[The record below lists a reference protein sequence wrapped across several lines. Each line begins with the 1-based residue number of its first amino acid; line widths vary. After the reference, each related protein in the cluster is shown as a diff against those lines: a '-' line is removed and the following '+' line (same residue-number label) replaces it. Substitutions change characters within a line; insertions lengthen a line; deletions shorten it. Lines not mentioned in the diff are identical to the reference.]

1 MRSRVK
7 NIKKVLLS
15 DNWYTLNKVIFD
27 YQMQD
32 GQWVE
37 QAREAYDRGNGATVL
52 LYNKEKRTVIL
63 IRQFRM
69 PSFLNGNPSGM
80 MIETCAG
87 LLDGDDPETCVIK
100 EAKEETGYSIS
111 HVEKVFEAYMS
122 PGAVTEI
129 IHFYVG
135 EYNDQNK
142 VGAGGGL
149 DSEQEDIEVIE
160 VGFDQAIDMISS
172 GEIRD
177 AKTIMLLQYAKI
189 NNLFDQINDGASGKE
204 TIL

>member
-1 MRSRVK
+1 MSSRVK

-15 DNWYTLNKVIFD
+15 DSWYTLNKVIFD

-52 LYNKEKRTVIL
+52 LYNREKHTVIL

-69 PSFLNGNPSGM
+69 PTFLNGNPSGM

-87 LLDGDDPETCVIK
+87 VLDGDDPETCVIK
-100 EAKEETGYSIS
+100 EAEEESGYRVR

-129 IHFYVG
+129 LHFYIA
-135 EYNDQNK
+135 EYKDEDK
-142 VGAGGGL
+142 VGKGGGL
-149 DSEQEDIEVIE
+149 DHEQEDIEVLE
-160 VGFDQAIDMISS
+160 VDFDRAMSMIAS
-172 GEIRD
+172 GEIKD
-177 AKTIMLLQYAKI
+177 AKTIMLLQYAR
-189 NNLFDQINDGASGKE
+189 NNKLFD
-204 TIL
+204 